1 MAAGLAFVILSAA
14 FATLLAHA
22 WRVKGRQTERFWE
35 ASSLQEHAAT
45 LSAQARRAYD
55 EGLYETCLCYQER
68 SSMCYAEARLLSGV
82 LEEGRKLG

>member
-1 MAAGLAFVILSAA
+1 MGAGLAFVILSAA

-22 WRVKGRQTERFWE
+22 WRVKGHRATRFWE
-35 ASSLQEHAAT
+35 ACLLQEHAAT

-55 EGLYETCLCYQER
+55 EGLFETCLSYQER